1 MFKVVKGELT
11 ESYGYQQVL
20 FQSRVAEECF
30 NFIDARKKSEVKSV
44 RATAKGLK
52 VVDIFGE
59 EVSRKEVMKKT
70 Y

>member
-11 ESYGYQQVL
+11 ESYGYQKVL

-30 NFIDARKKSEVKSV
+30 NFIDSRKKAQVKSV
-44 RATAKGLK
+44 RVTAKGMK
-52 VVDIFGE
+52 VIDIFGE
-59 EVSRKEVMKKT
+59 DVSREEVMKKT